1 MKILVLHNNN
11 LPSFLRKEE
20 EFTWHEDIEITSI
33 ILKYDS
39 KNSNLTFDSFISN
52 ILNGETYPNF
62 PKINYDLIILPYTF
76 NEDNYIEYSG
86 LRIAT
91 HIRLTKEW
99 HHRTAPIL
107 FLGPDSL
114 DDITRL
120 SEFGN
125 IITSYRIFMSDAHD
139 EDDVENKIRDII
151 GNNPYDGGSEHN
163 FSSSHHYAEMVS
175 KLVIKAPT
183 NYATHHS
190 LANEWAILRWI
201 DMIKWS
207 EKKPEVKDK
216 SILDQLYFK
225 YLLAKLAIL
234 EGERE
239 FFDIKYKKKNPVS
252 PIISDIK
259 GKKIIYFDDEGDKG
273 WYSLLDC
280 IFKESKAEL
289 IPFPMDKEKSF
300 DQMLED
306 AKSFA
311 DKNPGDCYLI
321 DLRLHDNDFN
331 SDAKPEELSGYK
343 LADYIKNDKENGNR
357 GRQIVFFSASN
368 KLWNYE
374 KIQSG
379 IGRIGKCGFVVKES
393 PEYNYTRNE
402 TEANFSDFKKAIKTA
417 IDKSYISD
425 YVNKLNQ
432 CLSMRAESWNALDQ
446 FVDMLLF
453 DEKYTVKYNVLNLY
467 VFIDSYLDNKF
478 HLSYD
483 KLFMKPELEDI
494 CAKFDPQL
502 ILIDKENDENKKT
515 GFRHIY
521 FLEPTHGRIDHRIIE
536 KFDFDQRT
544 ELPLVMVALRYY
556 YNITEENC
564 NRVQRLRTERNR
576 CVAHNGGNTNLTI
589 MDIRYIFENIVIP
602 IIKKDFPQPLL
613 KAENY

>member
-311 DKNPGDCYLI
+311 DKNPGD
-321 DLRLHDNDFN
+321 
-331 SDAKPEELSGYK
+331 
-343 LADYIKNDKENGNR
+343 
-357 GRQIVFFSASN
+357 
-368 KLWNYE
+368 
-374 KIQSG
+374 
-379 IGRIGKCGFVVKES
+379 
-393 PEYNYTRNE
+393 
-402 TEANFSDFKKAIKTA
+402 
-417 IDKSYISD
+417 
-425 YVNKLNQ
+425 
-432 CLSMRAESWNALDQ
+432 
-446 FVDMLLF
+446 
-453 DEKYTVKYNVLNLY
+453 
-467 VFIDSYLDNKF
+467 
-478 HLSYD
+478 
-483 KLFMKPELEDI
+483 
-494 CAKFDPQL
+494 
-502 ILIDKENDENKKT
+502 
-515 GFRHIY
+515 
-521 FLEPTHGRIDHRIIE
+521 
-536 KFDFDQRT
+536 
-544 ELPLVMVALRYY
+544 
-556 YNITEENC
+556 
-564 NRVQRLRTERNR
+564 
-576 CVAHNGGNTNLTI
+576 
-589 MDIRYIFENIVIP
+589 
-602 IIKKDFPQPLL
+602 
-613 KAENY
+613 